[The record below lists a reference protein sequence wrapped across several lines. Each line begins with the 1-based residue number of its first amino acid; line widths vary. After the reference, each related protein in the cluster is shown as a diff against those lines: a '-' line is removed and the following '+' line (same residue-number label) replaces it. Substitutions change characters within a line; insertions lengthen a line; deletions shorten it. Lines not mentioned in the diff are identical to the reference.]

1 MSCRCHRIFK
11 CTSIRKHRL
20 GEWSEWK
27 DLVIVQKMLNLVLN
41 CKYFRVK
48 HAYHYCRAACDGRQR
63 LLHFLRLLF
72 QNTRESF
79 IAPAS
84 SQRKPL
90 LPFIS
95 WLLCNFN
102 YVLIT
107 LPLDWVN
114 HRGPFI
120 FTLFWHMSFVHMYT
134 SISQLI
140 LILFSQGALPLDL
153 QLSLL
158 HMLSFLGKVLT
169 LIYSK
174 NGTHSISALF
184 PLVSHHSLLTWFVR
198 SNNEVIRFRSSVD
211 SNSWTATHDIMLSWL
226 SCLICCMVMY
236 YIKTAFST
244 KGSVLQPRDN
254 QEKKSNA
261 FSLSI
266 LKIMLL
272 LWLER

>member
-27 DLVIVQKMLNLVLN
+27 DLVIVQKMLNLVLT

-79 IAPAS
+79 IASAS

-102 YVLIT
+102 CVLIT
-107 LPLDWVN
+107 LPLFIYS
-114 HRGPFI
+114 FI

-140 LILFSQGALPLDL
+140 LILFSHDALPLDL

-158 HMLSFLGKVLT
+158 HMLSWPRQG
-169 LIYSK
+169 
-174 NGTHSISALF
+174 
-184 PLVSHHSLLTWFVR
+184 P
-198 SNNEVIRFRSSVD
+198 D
-211 SNSWTATHDIMLSWL
+211 SDL
-226 SCLICCMVMY
+226 
-236 YIKTAFST
+236 
-244 KGSVLQPRDN
+244 
-254 QEKKSNA
+254 
-261 FSLSI
+261 
-266 LKIMLL
+266 
-272 LWLER
+272 